1 VIANVKIGA
10 KLAALAA
17 LGAALVGGAGLVGY
31 AAIAR
36 LDAAMDR
43 VAQRAE
49 LQWTV
54 AAIDSMHDALRGDVL
69 AAMHAAGSG
78 QAEARAEVVALARE
92 HAGRLTAELARS
104 RELLREGDQRSLRE
118 AAEKAGQELD
128 RYAALAVEL
137 VGLAFEDRA
146 AASARL
152 PEFDRA
158 FRSLGAE
165 FDDQLGR
172 AVLAGAQEA
181 RARGDE
187 AARVG
192 RLGILSVTALAAVV
206 LLALSFVIGRS
217 VTRRVGV
224 AVEVADRIA
233 AGDLSADVSADGRDE
248 IGALQR
254 SLDQMARRLREVIGE
269 VRSGAE
275 ALNAAAA
282 QVSATAL
289 GLSQGTAEQSAAV
302 EETTSSLEEMSA
314 SISQNAENSRQT
326 EQMASQAARDAE
338 ESGKAVGETVGA
350 MRHITERISII
361 QEMAYQTNLLALN
374 AAIEA
379 ARAGEHGRGFAV
391 VAAEVRKL
399 AERAQKA
406 AKEIEDQA
414 SGSVEVAE
422 RSGQLL
428 GTLVPAIRKTADL
441 VQEVAAASA
450 EQSAGVGQVNKAMGQ
465 IDQVTQRNA
474 SAAEELAS
482 TAEEMVSRAETL
494 RHVVGFFRTGRAAG
508 AGPSRAAPSA
518 PAPPRAAPSR
528 AAPPPAAPPRATA
541 PPRRPPALPR
551 AESAN
556 GAGGNGADPDDG
568 HFRRF

>member
-17 LGAALVGGAGLVGY
+17 LGAALVGGAGIVGY

-36 LDAAMDR
+36 LGAAMDR
-43 VAQRAE
+43 VAKQAE

-54 AAIDSMHDALRGDVL
+54 AAIDSRHDALRGDVL
-69 AAMHAAGSG
+69 EALHAAESG
-78 QAEARAEVVALARE
+78 HAEARADVVAEARE
-92 HAGRLTAELARS
+92 HAERLGAEVARS
-104 RELLREGDQRSLRE
+104 IKLLGEDDERSLRA
-118 AAEKAGQELD
+118 AAEKAGRDLD

-146 AASARL
+146 AAAARL

-158 FRSLGAE
+158 YKTLGAE
-165 FDDQLGR
+165 FDDELAR
-172 AVLAGAQEA
+172 AVLAGAHEA
-181 RARGDE
+181 RTRGE
-187 AARVG
+187 QVAGSG
-192 RLGILSVTALAAVV
+192 RLGIVSVTALAAVV
-206 LLALSFVIGRS
+206 LLALSFGIGRS
-217 VTRRVGV
+217 VTRRVGL
-224 AVEVADRIA
+224 AVHVADRIA
-233 AGDLSADVSADGRDE
+233 AGDLSAGATADGRDE

-254 SLDQMARRLREVIGE
+254 ALDQMARRLREVIGE

-275 ALNAAAA
+275 ALNTAAA

-465 IDQVTQRNA
+465 IDHVTQRNA
-474 SAAEELAS
+474 SAAEELSS
-482 TAEEMVSRAETL
+482 TAEEMVSRAESL
-494 RHVVGFFRTGRAAG
+494 RRVVGFFRTGPAG
-508 AGPSRAAPSA
+508 AAGPSRPAPARAAP
-518 PAPPRAAPSR
+518 PPGAPPRAAV
-528 AAPPPAAPPRATA
+528 PPRQT
-541 PPRRPPALPR
+541 PALPR
-551 AESAN
+551 PESAN
-556 GAGGNGADPDDG
+556 GAAGNGADHDDG

>member
-1 VIANVKIGA
+1 VIANLKIGA
-10 KLAALAA
+10 KLAGLAA

-31 AAIAR
+31 ASIAR
-36 LDAAMDR
+36 LDTAMDK
-43 VAQRAE
+43 VVTQAE

-54 AAIDSMHDALRGDVL
+54 AAIDSSHDALRGDVL
-69 AAMHAAGSG
+69 EAIQAAESG
-78 QAEARAEVVALARE
+78 QTEARAEVVAEAQE
-92 HAGRLTAELARS
+92 HAGRMVAELARS
-104 RELLREGDQRSLRE
+104 VELFREDDQRSLRE
-118 AAEKAGQELD
+118 AAEKAGRDLD

-158 FRSLGAE
+158 YKTLGAE
-165 FDDQLGR
+165 FDDAIGR
-172 AVLAGAQEA
+172 SVLAGAQKA
-181 RARGDE
+181 SARGDE
-187 AARVG
+187 AAKSG
-192 RLGILSVTALAAVV
+192 RIGILSVTALATVV
-206 LLALSFVIGRS
+206 LLVLSFVIGRS

-224 AVEVADRIA
+224 AVRVADRIA
-233 AGDLSADVSADGRDE
+233 GGDLSSDVAADGRDE

-254 SLDQMARRLREVIGE
+254 ALDQMARKLREVIGE

-275 ALNAAAA
+275 ALNTAAA

-314 SISQNAENSRQT
+314 SISQSAENSRQT

-350 MRHITERISII
+350 MKHITERISII

-465 IDQVTQRNA
+465 IDHVTQRNA

-482 TAEEMVSRAETL
+482 TAVEMVSRAESL
-494 RHVVGFFRTGRAAG
+494 GQVVGFFRLG
-508 AGPSRAAPSA
+508 AGPSRLA
-518 PAPPRAAPSR
+518 PARAAPVR
-528 AAPPPAAPPRATA
+528 AAPPRAKVPTGA
-541 PPRRPPALPR
+541 ATPPRKPPALP
-551 AESAN
+551 APEGGK
-556 GAGGNGADPDDG
+556 GAGGNGADHDDG
-568 HFRRF
+568 QFRRF